1 MKQRP
6 MTPSA
11 STHSRHHAA
20 ALAKLH
26 AWIEH
31 AGNRANILE
40 RAQADLEQYAAL
52 PIRRFSNVHM
62 EKAAGYVRCPCTA
75 RMGSIGLWLEAQAV
89 YRFAAHGE
97 DPLPDWRRAA
107 AWRFWGLA
115 SQLARHAGGDL
126 PDPRV
131 SSDEAA
137 RVLFLLAAIGDRT
150 RAEQWG
156 RAMLRLRSAGFL
168 PDAGS
173 KSGPFALSLLSHWL
187 APASA
192 QPVRTFAQP
201 WLVDTS
207 GACDAY
213 QRLVDLLHADADA
226 DCALDAALSASA
238 QAHQRETRA
247 STDDETFDFDALHD
261 AQIPM
266 ELLCYARVRHWLGQ
280 PTPWPA
286 QLPYPL
292 PPGALAPQAALIHE
306 DALLQRVLQRAL
318 AVQPGREILARE
330 FGSPDMASG
339 EPPGNDL

>member
-1 MKQRP
+1 M
-6 MTPSA
+6 PSVSA
-11 STHSRHHAA
+11 HHAT

-26 AWIEH
+26 TWLAH
-31 AGNRANILE
+31 AGNRANIFE
-40 RAQADLEQYAAL
+40 RAQAHLEQYAAL

-62 EKAAGYVRCPCTA
+62 EKAAGYVRCPATA
-75 RMGSIGLWLEAQAV
+75 SMESVGLWLEAQAV
-89 YRFAAHGE
+89 YRFVAHGE

-131 SSDEAA
+131 HSDQAA
-137 RVLFLLAAIGDRT
+137 RALFLLAAIGDRT
-150 RAEQWG
+150 RAEQLG
-156 RAMLRLRSAGFL
+156 HAMLRLRGAGLL

-173 KSGPFALSLLSHWL
+173 KSGPFSLSLLSHWL
-187 APASA
+187 APAGA
-192 QPVRTFAQP
+192 QPVRAFAQS

-213 QRLVDLLHADADA
+213 QRLIDLLQADADP
-226 DCALDAALSASA
+226 ALDAALAASA
-238 QAHQRETRA
+238 QAHQRDTRP

-266 ELLCYARVRHWLGQ
+266 ELLCYARVRHWLGHA
-280 PTPWPA
+280 TPWPA
-286 QLPYPL
+286 QLPYQL
-292 PPGALAPQAALIHE
+292 PPGALAPQAALIYE

-318 AVQPGREILARE
+318 AVQPGREILVRE
-330 FGSPDMASG
+330 FGSPGMVSSD
-339 EPPGNDL
+339 PPGNNP